1 MKMTKGKNKYVAPVT
16 EINDI
21 FPQPLMINIG
31 SGETTPEESDAN
43 LDFFEEEE
51 NTGIHSLNVWDDL

>member
-1 MKMTKGKNKYVAPVT
+1 MKRTTNKKNYVAPVT
-16 EINDI
+16 EIHDI

-51 NTGIHSLNVWDDL
+51 STGGHSPNVWDDL

>member
-1 MKMTKGKNKYVAPVT
+1 MT
-16 EINDI
+16 EIHDI

-51 NTGIHSLNVWDDL
+51 STGGHSPNVWDDL